1 MSLNRDVLN
10 IAIDFALLRYFLTN
24 KKLAEQKSEW
34 LIWGIKDF
42 PLRNKNT
49 WF

>member
-1 MSLNRDVLN
+1 
-10 IAIDFALLRYFLTN
+10 
-24 KKLAEQKSEW
+24 LAEQKSEW
-34 LIWGIKDF
+34 LISGIKDF